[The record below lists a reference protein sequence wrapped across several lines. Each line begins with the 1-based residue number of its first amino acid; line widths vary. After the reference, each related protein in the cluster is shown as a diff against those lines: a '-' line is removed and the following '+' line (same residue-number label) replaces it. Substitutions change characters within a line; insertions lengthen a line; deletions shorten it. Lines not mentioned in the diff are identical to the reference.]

1 MLCLRRISL
10 NAKSRLLFLNR
21 TYSSRNDSMVKSIAI
36 FRLIHNRLL
45 QQNDYNSPQAVFVF
59 FQKRWVRTEVP
70 EEKGKSSDDK
80 DNSDAETSES
90 EFKFGFGPS
99 GAKPKNKWE
108 EGLYRHL
115 KEKCEKSGKSE
126 EEFEQMLRE
135 TDPDKVRRRHAPA
148 RLLARIKKI
157 AWYAFKEYLVLV
169 TVVICAGVVVWK
181 LSGFRAKSRAVVYK
195 EEPKP

>member
-1 MLCLRRISL
+1 MNNFVL
-10 NAKSRLLFLNR
+10 
-21 TYSSRNDSMVKSIAI
+21 
-36 FRLIHNRLL
+36 HGL
-45 QQNDYNSPQAVFVF
+45 QLYFSE
-59 FQKRWVRTEVP
+59 KRWVRTEVP

-135 TDPDKVRRRHAPA
+135 TDPDKGMCSGILILSAKF
-148 RLLARIKKI
+148 LN
-157 AWYAFKEYLVLV
+157 FYLCSEVLNFCFF
-169 TVVICAGVVVWK
+169 I
-181 LSGFRAKSRAVVYK
+181 
-195 EEPKP
+195 